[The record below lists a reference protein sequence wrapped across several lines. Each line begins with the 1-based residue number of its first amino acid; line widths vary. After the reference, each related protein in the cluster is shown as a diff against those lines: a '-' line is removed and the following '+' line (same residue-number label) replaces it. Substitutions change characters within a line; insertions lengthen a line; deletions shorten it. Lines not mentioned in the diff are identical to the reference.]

1 MDSQVASTMRYYEHI
16 YERYLSK
23 LPVETGDPSKLTNK
37 GIKSRAKNGYIW
49 SNEDIETM
57 REMRLQGVSFRQ
69 IGRHFNMSA
78 CAIQRLADMHKM
90 YSPTSVKKN
99 LMQDHE

>member
-1 MDSQVASTMRYYEHI
+1 MDSQVASTMRYYESI

-37 GIKSRAKNGYIW
+37 GIKSRAKHGYIW
-49 SNEDIETM
+49 SDEDIQTM
-57 REMRLQGVSFRQ
+57 REMRLRGVSFRQ

-78 CAIQRLADMHKM
+78 CAIQRLAEIHKM
-90 YSPTSVKKN
+90 YSPTSITKN
-99 LMQDHE
+99 VIKNHG